1 MGSIFGHRVDLDLC
15 SAHFAE
21 RHGKDIKRETPM
33 VGDRAPFPRC
43 HAQRAKRKDSAW
55 DA

>member
-15 SAHFAE
+15 SAYFAG

-33 VGDRAPFPRC
+33 IGDRAPFPRS
-43 HAQRAKRKDSAW
+43 HAQSATRKNSAW
-55 DA
+55 GA